1 MMDALQMTRSIYR
14 LLALALTATAAACA
28 PASQHAADVARA
40 QEAGSRVTV
49 GTVQREIRVGMT
61 NAQVIEV
68 LGSPNVVTTDDR
80 RRETWVYDRIS
91 TQTAYSGSSGG
102 VSALFLAGVGSGAG
116 AVSTSQRTL
125 TIIIRYDETGR
136 VRDFA
141 YRSSSF

>member
-1 MMDALQMTRSIYR
+1 MTHMIFRSFS
-14 LLALALTATAAACA
+14 LVLTVVVAACA
-28 PASQHAADVARA
+28 SASQHAVDVSQA

-49 GTVQREIRVGMT
+49 GTVQREVRVGMT
-61 NAQVIEV
+61 NAEVVEV

-80 RRETWVYDRIS
+80 RRENWVYDRIA

-102 VSALFLAGVGSGAG
+102 VNALFLAGVGARAG

-125 TIIIRYDETGR
+125 TIIIRFDEASR